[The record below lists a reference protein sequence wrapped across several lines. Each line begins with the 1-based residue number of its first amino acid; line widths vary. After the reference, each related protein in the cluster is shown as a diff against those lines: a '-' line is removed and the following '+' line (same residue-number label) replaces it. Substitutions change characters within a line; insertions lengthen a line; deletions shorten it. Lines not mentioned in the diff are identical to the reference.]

1 MLIVDRL
8 NLIVNEINESLK
20 GSYLNR
26 IECLNE
32 YDYIFRFSRAK
43 EKSIFISLNVR
54 NPFIELLTKKYNFS
68 SSSSFYAKL
77 KTKLLNSCLTNAF
90 VLNNDNIIVL
100 EFNKTTDTYDKVH
113 YQLVFEIFKSN
124 PNLILLNDNKIEEAF
139 RFKGIDTH
147 HPIIKNIIYETP
159 KKVGESKE
167 LQDKDVLYWRNYVDS
182 LEQKYLSD
190 KYKFVNVEIKRKL
203 KSLNKKID
211 KIKEDQIA
219 AQNKLTYKDYG
230 DYFLTI
236 LNDVKRGDSYF
247 DYYGEKIKINE
258 TYSPSD
264 NLNYLYKTYKKAKL
278 TIQST
283 KEYIEK
289 TMDEISYLNSILA
302 SLYYLNDDDYQE
314 LIIELLDKK
323 LIKNRGQ
330 KKPKNLKNAAKPYF
344 ILFNNTRIG
353 FGKNSL
359 QNDKLTFD
367 YAKKDD
373 YFLHIKNNHGN
384 HVILFD
390 SNPDDETIKFALQFC
405 VYLSHQKDGEVI
417 FTKVKTI
424 KKGNQPGLVKLSN
437 YESYYIKSI
446 DYNFEEI
453 IKNASRF

>member
-8 NLIVNEINESLK
+8 NLIVNEINQFLK

-68 SSSSFYAKL
+68 SSSSFYIKL
-77 KTKLLNSCLTNAF
+77 KAKLLNACLTNAY

-113 YQLVFEIFKSN
+113 YKLIFEIFKSN

-147 HPIIKNIIYETP
+147 HPIVKNMIYESP
-159 KKVGESKE
+159 IKVGDSKE
-167 LQDKDVLYWRNYVDS
+167 LQEKDTTYWKNYVAS

-190 KYKFVNVEIKRKL
+190 KYKFINVEIKRKL
-203 KSLNKKID
+203 KSLTKKVE
-211 KIKEDQIA
+211 KIKEDQLE
-219 AQNKLTYKDYG
+219 AQNKLVYKDYG

-236 LNDVKRGDSYF
+236 LSEVKRGDSYF
-247 DYYGEKIKINE
+247 DYYGTNVKINE

-283 KEYIEK
+283 KEYLDK
-289 TMDEISYLNSILA
+289 TLDEISYLNSILS
-302 SLYYLNDDDYQE
+302 SLDYLNDDDYQE
-314 LIIELLDKK
+314 LLLELLDKK
-323 LIKNRGQ
+323 IVKNHGQ
-330 KKPKNLKNAAKPYF
+330 KKPKNIKNAAKPYF
-344 ILFNNTRIG
+344 ISFNNIRIG

-367 YAKKDD
+367 YARKDD

-384 HVILFD
+384 HVIIFD
-390 SNPDDETIKFALQFC
+390 SNPTDEVIKFALQFC
-405 VYLSHQKDGEVI
+405 VFLSHQKDGEVI
-417 FTKVKTI
+417 YAKVKTI

-437 YESYYIKSI
+437 YESYNIKSI
-446 DYNFEEI
+446 DYDFEEI
-453 IKNASRF
+453 ITKAGRF